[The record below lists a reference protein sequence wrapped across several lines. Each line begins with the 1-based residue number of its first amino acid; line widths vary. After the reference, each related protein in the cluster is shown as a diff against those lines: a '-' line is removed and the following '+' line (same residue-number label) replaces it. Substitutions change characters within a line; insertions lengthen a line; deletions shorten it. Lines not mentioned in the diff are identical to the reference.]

1 MHIMLLAAAL
11 VTAPLQARPGV
22 HWDSSR
28 PAFDETDIMAKS
40 ERVRQ
45 AQIQAQRLEMEAGPG
60 LLQPPAAGAK
70 RRAKTPASVKEG

>member
-1 MHIMLLAAAL
+1 MHIIVLAAAL
-11 VTAPLQARPGV
+11 VTAPPQARTGV

-60 LLQPPAAGAK
+60 LLQPAGAK
-70 RRAKTPASVKEG
+70 RRAKIPASVKAG

>member
-1 MHIMLLAAAL
+1 MHIIVLAAAL
-11 VTAPLQARPGV
+11 VTAPPQARTGV

-45 AQIQAQRLEMEAGPG
+45 AQIQAQRLEMEADPG
-60 LLQPPAAGAK
+60 LLQPAGAK
-70 RRAKTPASVKEG
+70 RRAKIPASVKAG

>member
-1 MHIMLLAAAL
+1 MHIIVLAAAL
-11 VTAPLQARPGV
+11 VTAPPQARTGV

-60 LLQPPAAGAK
+60 LLQPAGAK
-70 RRAKTPASVKEG
+70 RRARIPASVKAG